1 MCLHPSSCN
10 IVACPL
16 SLSCFDGF
24 QHPPVDCQQLV
35 ANLVSSQEMS
45 AGPSNPPKTKQKTK
59 PKQKQRRWMRA
70 NCRRQWM
77 TKEPDL
83 LQSMTSQ
90 LNNNFIANYLGIFM
104 LHSYNFLISE
114 SIFCIMSIF
123 LNLIWQVSYDQE
135 CCLYWWNFYTS
146 LRITYILALLWNK
159 YFINVN
165 QIQLI
170 DGAVQFNFTS
180 LMIFCLLD
188 LSVTKRRVL
197 KSPTIS
203 II

>member
-1 MCLHPSSCN
+1 MQVLLTHQKPN
-10 IVACPL
+10 
-16 SLSCFDGF
+16 
-24 QHPPVDCQQLV
+24 
-35 ANLVSSQEMS
+35 
-45 AGPSNPPKTKQKTK
+45 KKTK

-77 TKEPDL
+77 TKEPDV

-114 SIFCIMSIF
+114 SIFSIMSIF
-123 LNLIWQVSYDQE
+123 LNLIWHVSYDQE
-135 CCLYWWNFYTS
+135 SCLYWWNFYMS

-165 QIQLI
+165 HIQLI
-170 DGAVQFNFTS
+170 DGAVQFNFIA

-188 LSVTKRRVL
+188 LSVTKRGVL
-197 KSPTIS
+197 KSPTIN